1 MRKTLRHLK
10 IVREYKLPLV
20 VTQLEEGG
28 FLARCPKLPGC
39 MSEGNTISEAL
50 ANALDVANNLISL
63 YHQERVPIKLQV
75 VKKSSLAHPLKF
87 SFSLPHQTA

>member
-1 MRKTLRHLK
+1 MRKTISHLK
-10 IVREYKLPLV
+10 TVREYRLPLV

-39 MSEGNTISEAL
+39 LAEGNTISEAL

-63 YHQERVPIKLQV
+63 YRQEHVPIKLHM

-87 SFSLPHQTA
+87 SVSLPYQTA